1 MGSSGRDG
9 RRDARRATISDVAV
23 TAGVSRATVSRVM
36 NGRDSVDADL
46 AERVRSAAAALD
58 YRPSSIARSLSLGRT
73 QTVAVTIPELDNP
86 MFQRVLQGF
95 TDASA
100 DQGYR
105 VLVANT
111 GDDPQ
116 TELATAVEAR
126 SRCDAL
132 LMVAPRS
139 SDEALHEILPQ
150 LQPAVVLG
158 RQPSS
163 RIDVSSL
170 AIDYASGAEAAIDH
184 LVELGHTD
192 LIYVAGPEHSSSNRD
207 RLAGLARANE
217 RHPELT
223 ITQVVGGAQ
232 LADGHRVAAEVAK
245 SPATGVFVY
254 NDLMAFGLLAGL
266 AELGV
271 NVPRDMSVIGFDD
284 IDLAGYAQPPLTT
297 LAVPHVSLGVRAWER
312 LEALLAK
319 REDPQAEP
327 YRPELVVRA
336 STGQAR

>member
-1 MGSSGRDG
+1 MSSSGRDG
-9 RRDARRATISDVAV
+9 RPGARRATISDVAT

-36 NGRDSVDADL
+36 NGRDSVDTDL
-46 AERVRSAAAALD
+46 AERVRIAAVELD

-100 DQGYR
+100 EQGYR

-116 TELATAVEAR
+116 TELATAIEAR
-126 SRCDAL
+126 NRCDAL
-132 LMVAPRS
+132 LMVAPRA
-139 SDEALHEILPQ
+139 SDEALHELLPQ

-163 RIDVSSL
+163 QIDVSSL
-170 AIDYASGAEAAIDH
+170 AIDYASGAEAAVDH
-184 LVELGHTD
+184 LTGLGHTE
-192 LIYVAGPEHSSSNRD
+192 LIYVAGPERSSSNRD
-207 RLAGLARANE
+207 RIAGLDRARA
-217 RHPELT
+217 RHRGIT
-223 ITQVVGGAQ
+223 ITQIDGGAQ
-232 LADGHRVAAEVAK
+232 LADGHRVAAEVAR
-245 SPATGVFVY
+245 SSATGVFVY

-271 NVPRDMSVIGFDD
+271 AVPQDKSVVGFDD

-297 LAVPHVSLGVRAWER
+297 LAVPHASLGSRAWER

-319 REDPQAEP
+319 REDPQTGP
-327 YRPELVVRA
+327 YVPELVVRA
-336 STGQAR
+336 STGQVN